1 MIVIGGGLAGL
12 AAGVAL
18 AESGWR
24 VRLFEQRPFLG
35 GRATSY
41 VLPDGEHVDNCQHVT
56 LGCCTNLEDFYRRI
70 GAAGKI
76 KFFDRLLFLDPQGRR
91 GKMQAGFLPA
101 PFHLTGSF
109 AAFAP
114 LSLLDKLSIAR
125 AMLDILQ
132 TQGNPADLQEKGGI
146 SMLEWLRRRGQTKR
160 AIERFWRVVLVSAL
174 DEELDRTDAR
184 FGVDVFWKVFLSNST
199 GYRMGVPAVPLAN
212 LYDGCKSEIER
223 RGGEVV
229 LRAPVRGLKMESGE
243 LAGIRLDEG
252 REETA
257 DAYVFAVP
265 HAVLAELLPQSM
277 KQSDPALSNLEKIKV
292 APITGV
298 HFWFDRPVMK
308 EPFVTL
314 LDTTTQWIFNKTALY
329 GDSNGQANTALTGQ
343 YLQLVISASYD
354 LLQKP
359 RQEIIDLC
367 LEEVR
372 KALPAARNAELVKAT
387 VIKEAAA
394 TFSPEPGVDRWRP
407 RQQTSIP
414 RLFLA
419 GDWTDTGWPATM
431 EGAVR
436 SGYLAAEALLRSD
449 GTPLKFLQPDLPP
462 DGFIA
467 MWLGKHTALVDSPDV
482 RRQSTRALIGL
493 RKNGE
498 KSLDSETYVRE
509 PRKGDRLRRFGS

>member
-1 MIVIGGGLAGL
+1 LKSVIVIGGGLAGL

-18 AESGWR
+18 ADSGWR

-41 VLPDGEHVDNCQHVT
+41 VLPDGEQVDNCQHVT
-56 LGCCTNLEDFYRRI
+56 LGCCTNLEDFYNRV

-76 KFFDRLLFLDPQGRR
+76 TFFDRLLFLDPQGRK
-91 GKMQAGFLPA
+91 GEMQAGFLPA

-109 AAFAP
+109 ATFAP
-114 LSLLDKLSIAR
+114 LTLQDKLSIAR
-125 AMLDILQ
+125 AMLDILR
-132 TQGNPADLQEKGGI
+132 TQGNPPDLLEPGGI
-146 SMLEWLRRRGQTKR
+146 SMREWLRRRGQTKG

-184 FGVDVFWKVFLSNST
+184 FGVDVFWKGFLMNST

-212 LYDGCKSEIER
+212 LYDGCKAQIER
-223 RGGEVV
+223 RGGEVI
-229 LRAPVRGLKMESGE
+229 LRAPVRGLKIENGDLSGVRFDD
-243 LAGIRLDEG
+243 A

-257 DAYVFAVP
+257 DAYLFAVP
-265 HAVLAELLPQSM
+265 HTTLAELLPESV
-277 KQSDPALSNLEKIKV
+277 KQSDPALANLDKIKV
-292 APITGV
+292 SPITGV
-298 HFWFDRPVMK
+298 HFWFDRTVMK

-314 LDTTTQWIFNKTALY
+314 LDTTTQWIFNKSALY
-329 GDSNGQANTALTGQ
+329 AGSNEAGKASGGQ

-367 LEEVR
+367 LAELCE
-372 KALPAARNAELVKAT
+372 ALPAARKAELLKAT

-407 RQQTSIP
+407 TQQTSVQG
-414 RLFLA
+414 LFLA
-419 GDWTDTGWPATM
+419 GDWTATGWPATM

-436 SGYLAAEALLRSD
+436 SGYLAAEAILRVA
-449 GTPLKFLQPDLPP
+449 GTARRFLQPDLAP

-467 MWLGKHTALVDSPDV
+467 MWRGKQRIA
-482 RRQSTRALIGL
+482 
-493 RKNGE
+493 E
-498 KSLDSETYVRE
+498 
-509 PRKGDRLRRFGS
+509 DR

>member
-56 LGCCTNLEDFYRRI
+56 LGCCTNLADFYKRV
-70 GAAGKI
+70 GSADKI
-76 KFFDRLLFLDPQGRR
+76 KFFDRLFFLDPEGRR
-91 GKMQAGFLPA
+91 GEMQAGMLPA
-101 PFHLTGSF
+101 PFHMTGSF

-114 LSLLDKLSIAR
+114 LTLLDKLSIAR
-125 AMLDILQ
+125 AMLDIL
-132 TQGNPADLQEKGGI
+132 GAKGHPADLEENGGV
-146 SMLEWLRRRGQTKR
+146 SMLEWLRRRGQTQG

-184 FGVDVFWKVFLSNST
+184 FGVDVFWKAFLSNRT

-223 RGGEVV
+223 RGGEVN
-229 LRAPVRGLKMESGE
+229 LRASVRGLKIENGE
-243 LAGIRLDEG
+243 IAAVRFDEG
-252 REETA
+252 KEENA

-265 HAVLAELLPQSM
+265 HTALAELLPESV
-277 KQSDPALSNLEKIKV
+277 KQSDPSLANLDKIKV
-292 APITGV
+292 SPITGV
-298 HFWFDRPVMK
+298 HFWFDRQVMK

-314 LDTTTQWIFNKTALY
+314 LDTRTQWIFNKTELY
-329 GDSNGQANTALTGQ
+329 EDINGRANKTDGGQ
-343 YLQLVISASYD
+343 YLQLVVSASYE
-354 LLQKP
+354 LLPKS

-367 LEEVR
+367 LSEVR
-372 KALPAARNAELVKAT
+372 HALPTAREAQLVKAT

-407 RQQTSIP
+407 KQETSV
-414 RLFLA
+414 RGLFLA
-419 GDWTDTGWPATM
+419 GDWTATGWPATM

-436 SGYLAAEALLRSD
+436 SGYLAAEAVLRVA
-449 GTPLKFLQPDLPP
+449 GAPRKFLQPDLEP
-462 DGFIA
+462 DGFVA
-467 MWLGKHTALVDSPDV
+467 MWLGKSHDAAL
-482 RRQSTRALIGL
+482 R
-493 RKNGE
+493 GE
-498 KSLDSETYVRE
+498 N
-509 PRKGDRLRRFGS
+509 

>member
-1 MIVIGGGLAGL
+1 VIVIGGGLAGL

-56 LGCCTNLEDFYRRI
+56 LGCCTNIDDFYRRI

-76 KFFDRLLFLDPQGRR
+76 KFFDRLLFLDPQGRK
-91 GKMQAGFLPA
+91 GEMQAGSLPA

-109 AAFAP
+109 ATFAP
-114 LSLLDKLSIAR
+114 LNVFDKLSIAR

-132 TQGNPADLQEKGGI
+132 TQGKPSDLNENGGI

-184 FGVDVFWKVFLSNST
+184 FGVDVFWKAFLSNST

-223 RGGEVV
+223 RGGEVI
-229 LRAPVRGLKMESGE
+229 LRAPVRGLKIENGE
-243 LAGIRLDEG
+243 LAGIRFDEG

-257 DAYVFAVP
+257 ADTYIFAVP
-265 HAVLAELLPQSM
+265 HTALVELLPESV
-277 KQSDPALSNLEKIKV
+277 KQSDPSLANLDKIKV

-298 HFWFDRPVMK
+298 HFWFDRPVMT

-314 LDTTTQWIFNKTALY
+314 IDTTTQWIFNKTALY
-329 GDSNGQANTALTGQ
+329 ADSNGAGQNPASGQ

-354 LLQKP
+354 LLQKS

-367 LEEVR
+367 LTEVR
-372 KALPAARNAELVKAT
+372 QALPAVRNAELVKAT

-407 RQQTSIP
+407 KQQTAVP

-436 SGYLAAEALLRSD
+436 SGYLAAEALLRSE
-449 GTPLKFLQPDLPP
+449 GTPRKFLQPDLAP

-467 MWLGKHTALVDSPDV
+467 MWLGRQDTTAN
-482 RRQSTRALIGL
+482 A
-493 RKNGE
+493 
-498 KSLDSETYVRE
+498 
-509 PRKGDRLRRFGS
+509 

>member
-1 MIVIGGGLAGL
+1 
-12 AAGVAL
+12 
-18 AESGWR
+18 
-24 VRLFEQRPFLG
+24 
-35 GRATSY
+35 
-41 VLPDGEHVDNCQHVT
+41 LPDGEHVDNCQHVT
-56 LGCCTNLEDFYRRI
+56 LGCCTNLDDFYRRV

-76 KFFDRLLFLDPQGRR
+76 KFFDGLLFLDPQGRK
-91 GKMQAGFLPA
+91 GKMQAGLLPA

-109 AAFAP
+109 ASFAP
-114 LSLLDKLSIAR
+114 LTLLDKLSIAR
-125 AMLDILQ
+125 AMLDILRS
-132 TQGNPADLQEKGGI
+132 QGKPSDLLENGGI

-184 FGVDVFWKVFLSNST
+184 FGVDVFWKAFLSNST

-229 LRAPVRGLKMESGE
+229 LRAPVRGLKMENSG
-243 LAGIRLDEG
+243 LAGVRFDEG
-252 REETA
+252 REEIG
-257 DAYVFAVP
+257 DAYLFAVP
-265 HAVLAELLPQSM
+265 HTTLAELLPESVN
-277 KQSDPALSNLEKIKV
+277 QSDPSLANLDKIKV

-298 HFWFDRPVMK
+298 HFWFDRTVMS
-308 EPFVTL
+308 EPFLTL

-329 GDSNGQANTALTGQ
+329 AGSNEKEKTAQSGQ

-367 LEEVR
+367 LAEVR
-372 KALPAARNAELVKAT
+372 HALPAARNAELVKAT

-394 TFSPEPGVDRWRP
+394 TFSPAPGVDRWRP
-407 RQQTSIP
+407 KQQTAIP

-436 SGYLAAEALLRSD
+436 SGYLAAEALLRAD
-449 GTPLKFLQPDLPP
+449 GTPRIFLQPDLAP

-467 MWLGKHTALVDSPDV
+467 MWLGK
-482 RRQSTRALIGL
+482 QSLG
-493 RKNGE
+493 G
-498 KSLDSETYVRE
+498 SL
-509 PRKGDRLRRFGS
+509 

>member
-1 MIVIGGGLAGL
+1 LKSVIVIGGGLAGL

-41 VLPDGEHVDNCQHVT
+41 VLPDGGHVDNCQHVT
-56 LGCCTNLEDFYRRI
+56 LGCCTNLDDFYRRI

-91 GKMQAGFLPA
+91 GEMQAGFMPA

-114 LSLLDKLSIAR
+114 LTLLDKLSIAR
-125 AMLDILQ
+125 AMLDILR
-132 TQGNPADLQEKGGI
+132 TKGKPSDLQENGGI
-146 SMLEWLRRRGQTKR
+146 SMLEWLRRRHQTKR

-184 FGVDVFWKVFLSNST
+184 FGVDVFWKAFLSNST
-199 GYRMGVPAVPLAN
+199 GYRMGVPAVPLAD

-223 RGGEVV
+223 RGGEVI
-229 LRAPVRGLKMESGE
+229 LRAPVRGLKMDNSE
-243 LAGIRLDEG
+243 LAGVRFDEG
-252 REETA
+252 RKESS

-265 HAVLAELLPQSM
+265 HVTLTELLPESVR
-277 KQSDPALSNLEKIKV
+277 QSDPLLANLDRIKV
-292 APITGV
+292 SPITGV
-298 HFWFDRPVMK
+298 HFWFDRQVMD
-308 EPFVTL
+308 EPFLTL

-329 GDSNGQANTALTGQ
+329 ADSNAKGKSASGGQ

-367 LEEVR
+367 LAEVR
-372 KALPAARNAELVKAT
+372 QALPAARNAELAKAT

-407 RQQTSIP
+407 TQQTAVP

-419 GDWTDTGWPATM
+419 GDWTATGWPATM

-436 SGYLAAEALLRSD
+436 SGYLAAEAVLRSN
-449 GTPLKFLQPDLPP
+449 GTPRKFLQPDLAP

-467 MWLGKHTALVDSPDV
+467 MWLG
-482 RRQSTRALIGL
+482 RQSF
-493 RKNGE
+493 
-498 KSLDSETYVRE
+498 V
-509 PRKGDRLRRFGS
+509 GDH